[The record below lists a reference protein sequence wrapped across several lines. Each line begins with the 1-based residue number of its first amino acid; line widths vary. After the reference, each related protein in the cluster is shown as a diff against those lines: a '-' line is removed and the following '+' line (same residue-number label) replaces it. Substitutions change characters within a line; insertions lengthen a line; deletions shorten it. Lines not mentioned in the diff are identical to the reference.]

1 MLLSMLLLGG
11 LTGAFASGVNV
22 LLHDGDM
29 TSGECWTYM
38 LGGAFG
44 GVLAGSH
51 LNPTALSPRDI
62 LLIALCG
69 FAMAHVAHRLVTAKK
84 P

>member
-1 MLLSMLLLGG
+1 MLLAMLLLGG
-11 LTGAFASGVNV
+11 LTGAFACGVNV
-22 LLHDGDM
+22 LLRDGDV
-29 TSGECWTYM
+29 TAGECWTYL

-44 GVLAGSH
+44 GILAGS

-69 FAMAHVAHRLVTAKK
+69 FAMAHIAHRLVTAKK
-84 P
+84 N

>member
-1 MLLSMLLLGG
+1 MLLAMLLLGG

-22 LLHDGDM
+22 ILRDGDV
-29 TSGECWTYM
+29 TAGECWTYL
-38 LGGAFG
+38 LGGALG

-51 LNPTALSPRDI
+51 INPTALSPRDI

-84 P
+84 N